1 MARAACPA
9 ALGGPGRRGR
19 AVLAAVLALAP
30 AALPAAAGPI
40 AVPSGQEVTLLQMFI
55 EPQEG
60 TGEVWAR
67 FRYLAPA
74 IAPGAGAVTYAEARH
89 DMDRLCEAH
98 ALPLLAARGLAPD
111 LVVISLASSATGFG
125 ATAPDVTQYFETY
138 SIAGDR
144 CRLEAY

>member
-1 MARAACPA
+1 
-9 ALGGPGRRGR
+9 
-19 AVLAAVLALAP
+19 VLALAP
-30 AALPAAAGPI
+30 AAFPAAAADPI
-40 AVPSGQEVTLLQMFI
+40 AVPSGQDVTLLQMFI

-111 LVVISLASSATGFG
+111 LVVISLASAATGFG

-138 SIAGDR
+138 SIAGNR